1 MKYKNRFIKLTA
13 LALSTTMILS
23 TNAFAAS
30 SLSGDI
36 YVGDVVSISAKDI
49 QVQNNYKSMDEV
61 EREYTKDM
69 ENITS
74 GNTSIDS
81 SDGKLNTGNGNSII
95 DSLFPGSDI
104 SGNIPSLPNKQ
115 KKTLSYEDFMKL
127 IGNQKSD
134 VKKKFEDARNA
145 AQNKQEQE
153 KKEFLKKFR
162 EKYGILTS

>member
-1 MKYKNRFIKLTA
+1 MKYKNRFIKITA

-115 KKTLSYEDFMKL
+115 K
-127 IGNQKSD
+127 
-134 VKKKFEDARNA
+134 
-145 AQNKQEQE
+145 
-153 KKEFLKKFR
+153 
-162 EKYGILTS
+162 

>member
-23 TNAFAAS
+23 TNAFATS

-95 DSLFPGSDI
+95 DSLFPDSDI

-127 IGNQKSD
+127 IEKRA
-134 VKKKFEDARNA
+134 K
-145 AQNKQEQE
+145 EQE
-153 KKEFLKKFR
+153 EVLAEMKNL
-162 EKYGILTS
+162 I